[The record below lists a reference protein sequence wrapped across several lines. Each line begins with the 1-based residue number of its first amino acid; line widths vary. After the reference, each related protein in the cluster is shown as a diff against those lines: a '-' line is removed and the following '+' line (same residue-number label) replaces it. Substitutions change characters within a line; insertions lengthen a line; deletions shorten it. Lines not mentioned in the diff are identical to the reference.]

1 MMKRLLQGLL
11 FALALSVISTAMA
24 AGDPEKGKQL
34 FQVCGACHGPS
45 GEGNSILSAPINAGQ
60 DEWYVVRQLKNYR
73 AGIRGAD
80 PKDIFGMQMR
90 PMAGTLADDQAIQD
104 VAAYLTSLTPPNPPA
119 TIGGD
124 IEAGEKAYVP
134 CAPCHGKNAEG
145 SKSLDAPK
153 LAHQFDWYIVRQLQN
168 FKAGI
173 RGSHTKDI
181 YGSQMRPMAQMLAT
195 DEQVNDVAA
204 FIAAQE

>member
-1 MMKRLLQGLL
+1 MTKKLVQGVV
-11 FALALSVISTAMA
+11 FAIVLTGMQTAMA
-24 AGDPEKGKQL
+24 AGEPERGKQL
-34 FQVCGACHGPS
+34 FQVCGACHGLA

-60 DEWYVVRQLKNYR
+60 DEWYVVRQIKNFQ

-90 PMAGTLADDQAIQD
+90 PMAATLVDDQAIQD
-104 VAAYLTSLTPPNPPA
+104 VAAYVTSLSPPKPPLS
-119 TIGGD
+119 IEGD
-124 IEAGEKAYVP
+124 IEAGKKAYVP
-134 CAPCHGKNAEG
+134 CAPCHGENAEG

-153 LAHQFDWYIVRQLQN
+153 LAYQFDWYLVRQLQN

-181 YGSQMRPMAQMLAT
+181 YGSQMKPMAQMLAT
-195 DEQVNDVAA
+195 DAQVNDVAA
-204 FIAAQE
+204 FIASLE